1 VVRVLRTVLFDL
13 DGTLVDQQSA
23 AAAAVVE
30 WAAEY
35 GVTGAEVAAR
45 WAVVSEK
52 HYRRYQRRELTFA
65 EQRRL
70 RVREFLGVQVNDAEA
85 DAVFDGYVR
94 RYEAGWTVYDDA
106 VPGLRAVRAAGL
118 GVVVLTNGDGDH
130 QRFKLDRLNLAGE
143 IDGLIAGDTLP
154 AGKPDPRAFAHALE
168 RLEAAPAD
176 VIMVGDSLENDV
188 RGAQAVG
195 IEAVLVDRSGRH
207 ASAGVPRVRSLTQ
220 LLGVLRS

>member
-1 VVRVLRTVLFDL
+1 VLFDL

-35 GVTGAEVAAR
+35 GVTGPEVAAD

-70 RVREFLGVQVNDAEA
+70 RVREFLGVEVSDAEA
-85 DAVFDGYVR
+85 DALFDGYVR

-106 VPGLRAVRAAGL
+106 VPGLRAAREAGL

-130 QRFKLDRLNLAGE
+130 QRFKLDRLGLAGE
-143 IDGLIAGDTLP
+143 IDLLIAGDTLP

-168 RLEAAPAD
+168 RLDAVPAD
-176 VIMVGDSLENDV
+176 VVMVGDSLTNDV
-188 RGAQAVG
+188 HGAQAVG
-195 IEAVLVDRSGRH
+195 IDAVLVDRSDQH
-207 ASAGVPRVRSLTQ
+207 ATAGVPRVRSLVQ
-220 LLGVLRS
+220 VLDVVRR